1 MPTPSRTFTLLVTIT
16 DDDAAATANKENIE
30 YLEGLA
36 QRALEEGVRGYSS
49 VSSAMVHAFEG
60 DMTLPS
66 GHPAVGDRMH
76 ALYRAKIAHRD
87 LREGR

>member
-1 MPTPSRTFTLLVTIT
+1 MQSRTFTLLVTIT
-16 DDDAAATANKENIE
+16 DEAMAAPITKDDMNN
-30 YLEGLA
+30 LEDRV
-36 QRALEEGVRGYSS
+36 QRGLEEGVRGFSG
-49 VSSAMVHAFEG
+49 VSSAMVHAFED

-66 GHPAVGDRMH
+66 AHPAVGDRMH